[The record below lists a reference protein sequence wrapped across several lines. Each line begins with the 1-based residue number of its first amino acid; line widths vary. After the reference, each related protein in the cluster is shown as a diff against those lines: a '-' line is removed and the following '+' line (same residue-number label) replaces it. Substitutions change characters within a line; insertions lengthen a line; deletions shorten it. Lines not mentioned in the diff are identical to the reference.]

1 MEGIQ
6 FLNDTFYDSL
16 VKKGTIKSST
26 KAEVCIRISEIF
38 DGVFVIM
45 LEISPWVSRLVF
57 RGKWDRHRKAIIA

>member
-38 DGVFVIM
+38 DYVGN
-45 LEISPWVSRLVF
+45 ISMGF
-57 RGKWDRHRKAIIA
+57 QTCF